1 MCNGHCA
8 EMSYFF
14 IIAFT
19 NETIGGCLRYSQI
32 VRSHFLKF
40 GLLED
45 ITCKLWI
52 EFYNTVWNHSCK
64 FFMLSDF

>member
-45 ITCKLWI
+45 ITCKL
-52 EFYNTVWNHSCK
+52 
-64 FFMLSDF
+64 